1 MRSILQLHS
10 TLVTPQVGRITKQ
23 TGQEGTFSAS
33 STDSTSIIIVPGI
46 PTVGSSL
53 VAPQVGLITEQ
64 FGYELN
70 GISQAS

>member
-33 STDSTSIIIVPGI
+33 STDSTSIIVPGI

>member
-23 TGQEGTFSAS
+23 TRQEGTFSAS
-33 STDSTSIIIVPGI
+33 STDSTSITVPGI

-70 GISQAS
+70 GTFQAS